1 VFVVDAILAVAVIGS
16 VAVLGYFSNILFEK
30 TRIPDSIWLIL
41 FGLVVAWL
49 GALPTSGLLVFAPV
63 LAAIALA
70 VMSFEYGL
78 RADVSV
84 FIRSLP
90 RASLLA
96 LLNVSFAMVIVGL
109 VAHAFLGLD
118 IVRSLLLGAILG
130 GVNFTPVS
138 GLLAKVRMKDE
149 LKNFLYVEDVLSDTL
164 SFIFAMIFI
173 SIYTLAGSADPVQT
187 ISYGFGIGIAV
198 GLVLG
203 VIKLYTSSLTKGKPY
218 GYILTLGLAFLA
230 YAVTEWFNGNGII
243 GAMVYGLLLGS
254 AKKLPR
260 QAGRLREFTA
270 SPFLKKF
277 YSEISL
283 FLRAFFLVTLGT
295 IAVGTLNDTWI
306 WGIAILV
313 ALIIV
318 RIPAVEL
325 ALVKKSATSQERWLM
340 KSMLPKDLGAI
351 VLVLIAASKG
361 VAGFESLLGI
371 VFIVIV
377 GTVLYST
384 IVSYAVARDQVASKV
399 VKDYKYEKLAERKAW
414 KKYAN

>member
-1 VFVVDAILAVAVIGS
+1 
-16 VAVLGYFSNILFEK
+16 
-30 TRIPDSIWLIL
+30 
-41 FGLVVAWL
+41 
-49 GALPTSGLLVFAPV
+49 
-63 LAAIALA
+63 
-70 VMSFEYGL
+70 
-78 RADVSV
+78 
-84 FIRSLP
+84 
-90 RASLLA
+90 
-96 LLNVSFAMVIVGL
+96 
-109 VAHAFLGLD
+109 
-118 IVRSLLLGAILG
+118 
-130 GVNFTPVS
+130 
-138 GLLAKVRMKDE
+138 
-149 LKNFLYVEDVLSDTL
+149 
-164 SFIFAMIFI
+164 MIFI
-173 SIYTLAGSADPVQT
+173 SLYTLAGSADPIQT

-203 VIKLYTSSLTKGKPY
+203 VVKLYTSSLTKGKPY

-243 GAMVYGLLLGS
+243 GAMVYGLLLGN
-254 AKKLPR
+254 AKKLP
-260 QAGRLREFTA
+260 QQVGRLREFTA

-295 IAVGTLNDTWI
+295 LAVGTLNDTWI
-306 WGIAILV
+306 WGILILA

-325 ALVKKSATSQERWLM
+325 ALVRKPATHQEMWIM

-361 VAGFESLLGI
+361 VTGFESLLGI

-384 IVSYAVARDQVASKV
+384 IASYVVTRDQLASKV

-414 KKYAN
+414 KKFGEK